1 MKRTAKEFF
10 EFYHKERWNLK
21 GTYEERQEAE
31 AKMFADWYHEMEV
44 GDHAHVTMWS
54 DVYPVT
60 IIKKTATT
68 LTVRNDKAHLDP
80 NWKPEF
86 IIGGFSAHCT
96 NNDNQ
101 QWIIEEDPDGCIEV
115 FRWSKRLNCYKDTSD
130 CKLFP
135 EWAKHYDYNF

>member
-31 AKMFADWYHEMEV
+31 AKMFSDWYHEMEV
-44 GDHAHVTMWS
+44 GDHAHVTLWS
-54 DVYPVT
+54 DVEPVT

-68 LTVRNDKAHLDP
+68 LTVRYDNAVLDP

-96 NNDNQ
+96 NNEDQ
-101 QWIIEEDPDGCIEV
+101 QWIITENPDGKTEV
-115 FRWSKRLNCYKDTSD
+115 FRWSKRFNCYKNTSD
-130 CKLFP
+130 CKLRP
-135 EWAKHYDYNF
+135 EWRKHYDYNF